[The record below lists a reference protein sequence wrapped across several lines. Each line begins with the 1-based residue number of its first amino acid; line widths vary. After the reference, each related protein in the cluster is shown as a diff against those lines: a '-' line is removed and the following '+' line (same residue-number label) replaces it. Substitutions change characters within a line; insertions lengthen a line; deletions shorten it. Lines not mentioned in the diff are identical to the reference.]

1 MRENNPYSLENH
13 LPKSINS
20 TQPPLKFIRQSF
32 NPFILQIFRWL
43 LPIVLRF
50 RTKPWLPAG
59 IVHIEAQNVETLAKL
74 YQQFQAGKIRF
85 LIAFRHPEV
94 EDPLCMLYLLSY
106 ILPNVARQQGIKL
119 QQPPH
124 SYFLYDRGMT
134 IWAGNWLG
142 RLFSKVGGVPIRR
155 GRRLDRQAIQTAREL
170 FCNGEMPIAIAPEGG
185 NNGHSEIVSPL
196 EPGVAQL
203 GFWCVE
209 DLQKAHRSE
218 TVIIVPIGIQYS
230 YVEPPW
236 SKLHGLLSKLE
247 ADSGLEPVDQSVT
260 NKQSEIYY
268 QRICRLG
275 EYFITEMEEFYRRF
289 YHQDIPKTISMDES
303 ASPNEILIARLH
315 RLMDKAL
322 HVAESYFGVQAQGN
336 FIDRCRRL
344 EEAGWN
350 YIYRDDIA
358 DINVLPPFKRGL
370 ADWVASEADL
380 KMQHMRIVESFV
392 AVTANYIQEKP
403 TAERF
408 AETALLMF
416 DLLSRIQESTLPGRP
431 RLGLRKA
438 LITVGEPISVTER
451 WEKTQGDRSATRQ
464 AVNTLTK
471 DLQTAMQMMIK

>member
-1 MRENNPYSLENH
+1 M
-13 LPKSINS
+13 
-20 TQPPLKFIRQSF
+20 
-32 NPFILQIFRWL
+32 RWL
-43 LPIVLRF
+43 LLIVLRF
-50 RTKPWLPAG
+50 RTRPWLPAG
-59 IVHIEAQNVETLAKL
+59 IVHIEAKNVETLAKL
-74 YQQFQAGKIRF
+74 YQQFEAGKIRF

-94 EDPLCMLYLLSY
+94 EDPLCMLFLLSY
-106 ILPNVARQQGIKL
+106 ILPKVARQQGIKL

-134 IWAGNWLG
+134 IWAGDWLG

-170 FCNGEMPIAIAPEGG
+170 FCNGEMAIAIAPEGG
-185 NNGHSEIVSPL
+185 NNGHSDVVSPL

-209 DLQKAHRSE
+209 DLQKANRSE
-218 TVIIVPIGIQYS
+218 TVVIVPVGIQYR

-236 SKLHGLLSKLE
+236 SQLHGLLTKLE
-247 ADSGLEPVDQSVT
+247 ADSGLEPVEQSAT
-260 NKQSEIYY
+260 DKQQELYY

-275 EYFITEMEEFYRRF
+275 EYLITEMEEFYRRF
-289 YHQDIPKTISMDES
+289 YHQDIPKTISIDES
-303 ASPNEILIARLH
+303 ASPNEVLIARLH

-322 HVAESYFGVQAQGN
+322 NVAEAYFGVPAQGN

-350 YIYRDDIA
+350 YIYREDIA
-358 DINVLPPFKRGL
+358 DINALPPFKRGL

-408 AETALLMF
+408 AETTLLMF

-438 LITVGEPISVTER
+438 MITVGEPISVTER
-451 WEKTQGDRSATRQ
+451 WEKTQGNRSATRQ
-464 AVNTLTK
+464 AVSTLTK
-471 DLQTAMQMMIK
+471 DLQTAMESIIKDN

>member
-1 MRENNPYSLENH
+1 M
-13 LPKSINS
+13 PKSIHS
-20 TQPPLKFIRQSF
+20 TQPPLKFIPQHF
-32 NPFILQIFRWL
+32 NPVILQIMRWL
-43 LPIVLRF
+43 LPVVLRF
-50 RTKPWLPAG
+50 RTRPWLPAG
-59 IVHIEAQNVETLAKL
+59 IVHIEAKNVKTLAEL

-106 ILPNVARQQGIKL
+106 ILPKVARQHGIKL
-119 QQPPH
+119 QKPAH

-134 IWAGNWLG
+134 VWAGNWLG
-142 RLFSKVGGVPIRR
+142 WLFSQVGGVPIRR

-170 FCNGEMPIAIAPEGG
+170 FCNGDLPIAVAPEGG
-185 NNGHSEIVSPL
+185 NNGHSEVVSPL

-203 GFWCVE
+203 SFWCVE

-218 TVIIVPIGIQYS
+218 TVVIIPIGIEYS

-236 SKLHGLLSKLE
+236 SKLHWLLSRLE
-247 ADSGLEPVDQSVT
+247 ANSGLEPINQSAT
-260 NKQSEIYY
+260 PQQQELYY

-322 HVAESYFGVQAQGN
+322 HVAEEYFAVQAQGN

-358 DINVLPPFKRGL
+358 DINTLPPFQRGL

-408 AETALLMF
+408 AETTLLMF

-438 LITVGEPISVTER
+438 MITVGEPISVTER

-464 AVNTLTK
+464 AVSDLTK
-471 DLQTAMQMMIK
+471 DLQVAMENIIKHN

>member
-1 MRENNPYSLENH
+1 M
-13 LPKSINS
+13 PKPINS
-20 TQPPLKFIRQSF
+20 TQPPLKFIPQRF

-59 IVHIEAQNVETLAKL
+59 IVQIEGKNVETLAKL

-94 EDPLCMLYLLSY
+94 EDPLCMLYLISY
-106 ILPNVARQQGIKL
+106 ILPKVARQHHIKL
-119 QQPPH
+119 QQRTH

-134 IWAGNWLG
+134 VWAGDWLG
-142 RLFSKVGGVPIRR
+142 WLFSKVGGVPIRR

-170 FCNGEMPIAIAPEGG
+170 FSDGDMAIAIAPEGG

-218 TVIIVPIGIQYS
+218 TVVIVPIGIKYS

-236 SKLHGLLSKLE
+236 SKLHGLLTKLE
-247 ADSGLEPVDQSVT
+247 ADSGLEPFDKSAT
-260 NKQSEIYY
+260 HKQPEIYY
-268 QRICRLG
+268 QRLCRLG

-289 YHQDIPKTISMDES
+289 HHQDIPKTISIDES
-303 ASPNEILIARLH
+303 ASPNQILIARLH

-322 HVAESYFGVQAQGN
+322 HVAEAYFGVQAHGN

-358 DINVLPPFKRGL
+358 DINALSPFKRGL
-370 ADWVASEADL
+370 ADWIASEADL

-392 AVTANYIQEKP
+392 AVSANYIQEKP
-403 TAERF
+403 TAERL

-438 LITVGEPISVTER
+438 MITVGEPISVTEI
-451 WEKTQGDRSATRQ
+451 WEKCQGNRAASRQ
-464 AVNTLTK
+464 AVTALTK
-471 DLQTAMQMMIK
+471 DLQTALETIIKDN

>member
-1 MRENNPYSLENH
+1 M
-13 LPKSINS
+13 PKSIHS

-32 NPFILQIFRWL
+32 NPVILQIFRWL

-50 RTKPWLPAG
+50 RTRPWLPAG
-59 IVHIEAQNVETLAKL
+59 IVQIEAENVETLAKL

-106 ILPNVARQQGIKL
+106 ILPKVARQQGIKL
-119 QQPPH
+119 QPLTH

-134 IWAGNWLG
+134 VWAGDWLG
-142 RLFSKVGGVPIRR
+142 WLFSKVGGVPIRR
-155 GRRLDRQAIQTAREL
+155 GRRVDRQAIQTAREL
-170 FCNGEMPIAIAPEGG
+170 FSNGEMAIAVAPEGG

-218 TVIIVPIGIQYS
+218 TVVIVPLGIQYN
-230 YVEPPW
+230 YIEPPW
-236 SKLHGLLSKLE
+236 SKLNGLLSKLE
-247 ADSGLEPVDQSVT
+247 ADSGLEPVDPSGT
-260 NKQSEIYY
+260 NQQPEIYY
-268 QRICRLG
+268 QRLCRLG
-275 EYFITEMEEFYRRF
+275 EYLITEMEEFYRRF
-289 YHQDIPKTISMDES
+289 HHQDIPKTISIDES

-358 DINVLPPFKRGL
+358 DINALSPFKRGL

-408 AETALLMF
+408 AETTLLMF

-438 LITVGEPISVTER
+438 MITVGEPISVTER
-451 WEKTQGDRSATRQ
+451 WEKSQGDRSATRQ
-464 AVNTLTK
+464 AVSELTK
-471 DLQTAMQMMIK
+471 DLQTALETLISH

>member
-1 MRENNPYSLENH
+1 M
-13 LPKSINS
+13 PKSINS
-20 TQPPLKFIRQSF
+20 TQPPLTFIHQSF

-43 LPIVLRF
+43 LPVVLRF
-50 RTKPWLPAG
+50 RTRPWLPAG
-59 IVHIEAQNVETLAKL
+59 IVHIEAKNVETLAQL
-74 YQQFQAGKIRF
+74 YQQFQSGKIRF

-94 EDPLCMLYLLSY
+94 EDPLCMLHLLSY
-106 ILPNVARQQGIKL
+106 ILPKVARQQGIKL
-119 QQPPH
+119 QQPLH

-134 IWAGNWLG
+134 VWAGDWLG
-142 RLFSKVGGVPIRR
+142 LLFSKVGGVPIRR

-170 FCNGEMPIAIAPEGG
+170 FCHGEMPIAIAPEGG

-236 SKLHGLLSKLE
+236 SKLHGLLTKLE
-247 ADSGLEPVDQSVT
+247 ADSGLESVDQSAT
-260 NKQSEIYY
+260 DKQQEFYY

-289 YHQDIPKTISMDES
+289 HHQDIPKTISIDES

-322 HVAESYFGVQAQGN
+322 HVAETYFGVEAHGN

-358 DINVLPPFKRGL
+358 DINALPPFKRGL

-438 LITVGEPISVTER
+438 TITVGELISVTER
-451 WEKTQGDRSATRQ
+451 WQNSQGERAVTRQ
-464 AVNTLTK
+464 AVIQLTK
-471 DLQTAMQMMIK
+471 DLQTAMESIIKDN

>member
-1 MRENNPYSLENH
+1 MTPNPYSHLESH

-20 TQPPLKFIRQSF
+20 TQPPLKFIPQSF

-59 IVHIEAQNVETLAKL
+59 IVQIEAQNVETLAKL

-94 EDPLCMLYLLSY
+94 EDPLCMLHLVSY
-106 ILPNVARQQGIKL
+106 ILPKVARQQGIIL

-124 SYFLYDRGMT
+124 SYFVYDRGMT
-134 IWAGNWLG
+134 VWAGNWLG
-142 RLFSKVGGVPIRR
+142 WLFSKVGGVPIRR
-155 GRRLDRQAIQTAREL
+155 GRRVDRQAIQTAREL
-170 FCNGEMPIAIAPEGG
+170 FVNGEMAIAVAPEGG

-218 TVIIVPIGIQYS
+218 TVVIVPIGIQYS

-236 SKLHGLLSKLE
+236 SKLHWLLTKLE
-247 ADSGLEPVDQSVT
+247 ADSGLEPIDQSAT
-260 NKQSEIYY
+260 PEIYH

-275 EYFITEMEEFYRRF
+275 EYLITEMEEFYRRF
-289 YHQDIPKTISMDES
+289 YHQDIPKTISIDES

-322 HVAESYFGVQAQGN
+322 QVPEAYFGVQAQGN

-358 DINVLPPFKRGL
+358 DINALPPFKRGL

-380 KMQHMRIVESFV
+380 KMQHIRIVESFV

-408 AETALLMF
+408 AETTLLMF

-464 AVNTLTK
+464 AVSDLTK
-471 DLQTAMQMMIK
+471 DLQTAMEKIIK